1 MENLSPSTR
10 QQPIPSTSSVAEQE
24 KEETQERPSLVLTTS
39 LPLPSEALEQGST
52 YKENSKTV
60 SLETPTTEYSWLKEV
75 EVAMPKC
82 FVQRKMRRMFL
93 EKVTASGD
101 RRNLVRNT
109 SLPLPSRA
117 FKQGAICKEKVS
129 KISPSTRQQ
138 PIPSTSSVAKH
149 EKQEKQDRPSLVRT
163 TSLSLPN
170 EALEQGATYKKNSK
184 TVSFETPAMEYRW
197 LKELEVAMP
206 KCFIQRKMRRMFL
219 EEVIASGDLQVQ
231 IKERKT
237 TFG

>member
-1 MENLSPSTR
+1 MNRWKTMENLSPSTR

-24 KEETQERPSLVLTTS
+24 KEETQERPSLVRTTS

-82 FVQRKMRRMFL
+82 FVQRKMRKMFL
-93 EKVTASGD
+93 EKLTASGD

-117 FKQGAICKEKVS
+117 FKQGAIRKEKVS

-149 EKQEKQDRPSLVRT
+149 EKQEKIRASKKDSRKAEKIVRYEPLENDGKSFTLYPSAADTFNIFSCRT
-163 TSLSLPN
+163 RKRRNT
-170 EALEQGATYKKNSK
+170 GA
-184 TVSFETPAMEYRW
+184 P
-197 LKELEVAMP
+197 
-206 KCFIQRKMRRMFL
+206 
-219 EEVIASGDLQVQ
+219 
-231 IKERKT
+231 
-237 TFG
+237 